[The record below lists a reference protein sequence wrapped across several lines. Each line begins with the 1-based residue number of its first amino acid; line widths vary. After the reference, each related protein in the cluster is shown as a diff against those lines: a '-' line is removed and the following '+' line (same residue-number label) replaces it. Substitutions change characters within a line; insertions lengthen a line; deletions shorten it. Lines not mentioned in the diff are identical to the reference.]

1 MKKVIS
7 YFIKY
12 PVAVN
17 IIIIAFVILG
27 YLGFSSLK
35 SSFFPLTDSK
45 IINIGLAYPGASP
58 EEIEVGVVLLI
69 ENNLKG
75 IVGID
80 RVTSSSSENSA
91 AISVEIDTDYNI
103 DVVLA
108 DVKNAVDKVPNY
120 PIGMEPPVVSKVE
133 TTAQSINF
141 AISGENIPLATLK
154 NVSRD
159 IETDL
164 LRMKGISQVSLSGF
178 PSEEIEI
185 AVSEDNLRAYNLT
198 FQDVS
203 NAISKANLITTGG
216 SVKTEAEEYLI
227 RANNRQYYADELDNL
242 IVRAQAN
249 GTIIR
254 LKDIAVITD
263 KFNENPNA
271 SYFNGNSSVIV
282 NVSNTNNEDLISTA
296 DKVKTYINE
305 FNESHDNI
313 QLSILRD
320 SSITLNQRTQLLLE
334 NAGVGMLLVF
344 IFLALFLKPRL
355 AFWVAFGLPVAFFG
369 MFVFAGYFD
378 VTINVL
384 SLFAMIIVIGIL
396 VDDGIV
402 IAENIYSEFEKGK
415 TPIRA
420 AIDGTMQVIPPIVSA
435 ILTTVIAFST
445 FFFLDGRIGEF
456 FGEVAVIVALTLIIS
471 LIEALIILPSHI
483 AHSRALT
490 SKQKT
495 FGFNRWAEKVMNLLR
510 DKMYVPTIRFFME
523 NTYTRILGLVIPIS
537 LLMITIGAFQGGV
550 IKGTFF
556 PPIASDRVSIELT
569 MPQGTNEKITD
580 SIASVIEK
588 SIWESNTEFSEKQ
601 TDNEAVV
608 INVRKNIG
616 PGSAQATLI
625 VNLLP
630 GESRDFSSDEITNDI
645 RDRVGEVYGVESL
658 TFGSGTAF
666 GGKPVSVSLMSNNVE
681 ELKLAKLELEEELK
695 KNSLLKDIIDT
706 DPQGIKEIKLNLK
719 ENAYL
724 LGLTLSDVMFQ
735 VRSGF
740 FGLEAQRFQRGQDE
754 VKVWVRYNREER
766 SSIKNMDQMLI
777 STPNGDKVALSEI
790 AEYTIERGEIT
801 INHLEGLREIRI
813 EADLLDIKE
822 SASDII
828 ENIKTEIMP
837 SISAK
842 YPTVKA
848 LYEGQNREKEK
859 TSNSA
864 TSVAPVILLLIYIV
878 IVFTFRSY
886 SQPLMLLLMVP
897 FSFIGVGWGHFIH
910 GFPVNILSMLGIIAL
925 IGIMVNDGLVL
936 ISKFNRYL
944 KDGIPYNEA
953 LIKAGTSRFR
963 AIFLTSLTTI
973 AGLAPLIFETSRQ
986 AQFLIPMAISIA
998 YGIGVATVLTLV
1010 VLPILLSFSNGIKVN
1025 AKWLWTGKKPTN
1037 EEVERAIIELEAE
1050 NEDLDN

>member
-17 IIIIAFVILG
+17 IIIIAFFILG
-27 YLGFSSLK
+27 VLGYSNLK

-45 IINIGLAYPGASP
+45 IINVNITYPGASP
-58 EEIEVGVVLLI
+58 QEVEVGVVLLI

-91 AISVEIDTDYNI
+91 NISVEIDTDYNI

-154 NVSRD
+154 KVSRD
-159 IETDL
+159 IEADL
-164 LRMKGISQVSLSGF
+164 LRIKGISQVSLSGF

-185 AVSEDNLRAYNLT
+185 AVREDNLRAFNLT
-198 FQDVS
+198 FMDVS

-216 SVKTEAEEYLI
+216 TVKTEAEEYLI

-242 IVRAQAN
+242 IVRAQEN

-263 KFNENPNA
+263 KFNETPNA
-271 SYFNGNSSVIV
+271 NYYNGNSSVIV
-282 NVSNTNNEDLISTA
+282 NVSNTNNEDLLSTA
-296 DKVKTYINE
+296 ENVRNYISE
-305 FNESHDNI
+305 FNDSHNNI
-313 QLSILRD
+313 KLSITRD
-320 SSITLNQRTQLLLE
+320 SSITLEQRTKLLFE
-334 NAGVGMLLVF
+334 NASVGMLLVF

-355 AFWVAFGLPVAFFG
+355 AFWVAFGLPVAFLG
-369 MFVFAGYFD
+369 MFVFAGFFN

-435 ILTTVIAFST
+435 ILTTVLAFST

-456 FGEVAVIVALTLIIS
+456 FGEVAVVVALTLIIS

-490 SKQKT
+490 PKQKT
-495 FGFNRWAEKVMNLLR
+495 FGFNKWAEKVMNTLR

-523 NTYTRILGLVIPIS
+523 NTYTRILGIVIPLS
-537 LLMITIGAFQGGV
+537 FLLITIGAFKGGI

-556 PPIASDRVSIELT
+556 PAIASDRVSIELT
-569 MPQGTNEKITD
+569 MPQGTNERITD
-580 SIASVIEK
+580 SIASVIEE
-588 SIWESNTEFSEKQ
+588 SIWKTNAEFSEIQ
-601 TDNEAVV
+601 TDNEDVV

-645 RDRVGEVYGVESL
+645 RDKVGEVYGVESL

-666 GGKPVSVSLMSNNVE
+666 GGKPVSVSLIGNNVE
-681 ELKLAKLELEEELK
+681 ELKLAKIELKEELK
-695 KNSLLKDIIDT
+695 KNSLLKDITDT

-766 SSIKNMDQMLI
+766 SSIKNMDEMLI
-777 STPNGDKVALSEI
+777 STPNGNKVALSEI

-801 INHLEGLREIRI
+801 INHLEGLREIRV
-813 EADLLDIKE
+813 EAGLLDIKE
-822 SASDII
+822 SATAII
-828 ENIKTEIMP
+828 ENIQTEIMP
-837 SISAK
+837 NISAK
-842 YPTVKA
+842 YPSVKA
-848 LYEGQNREKEK
+848 LYEGQNREAEK
-859 TSNSA
+859 TSSSA
-864 TSVAPVILLLIYIV
+864 ILVGPIIIFLIYIV

-897 FSFIGVGWGHFIH
+897 FSFIGVGWGHYFH

-936 ISKFNRYL
+936 ISKFNMYL
-944 KDGIPYNEA
+944 KEGVSYDEA

-998 YGIGVATVLTLV
+998 YGIAVATVLTLV

-1025 AKWLWTGKKPTN
+1025 AFWLWNGKKPTN

-1050 NEDLDN
+1050 NEDLEN